1 MYGGFGGFGGFGG
14 CGCGAGVA
22 SAYSAYGV
30 GVGGS
35 TWGVGAIVVGT
46 LILIALVA
54 VFSFGGL

>member
-1 MYGGFGGFGGFGG
+1 MYGGLGGFGG
-14 CGCGAGVA
+14 CGAGFA
-22 SAYSAYGV
+22 SGYGV
-30 GVGGS
+30 GVGGG

>member
-1 MYGGFGGFGGFGG
+1 MYGGFGG

>member
-1 MYGGFGGFGGFGG
+1 MYGGFGG

-22 SAYSAYGV
+22 SAYSAY